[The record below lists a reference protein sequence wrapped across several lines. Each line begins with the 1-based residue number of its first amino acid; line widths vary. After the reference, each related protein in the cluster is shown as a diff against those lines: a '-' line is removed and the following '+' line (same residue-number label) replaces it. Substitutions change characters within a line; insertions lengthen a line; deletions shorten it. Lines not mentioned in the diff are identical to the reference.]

1 MSERVRVTAG
11 RGLNVREGPGTRYR
25 RVGALPYGAV
35 VTVHERKGV
44 WGGIWQGALAGWIHL
59 GYTEPVDDAPPVHD
73 WLDSEAVDLSLWN
86 KVAPLFWASA
96 RPWELTLKAT
106 QGIHILDPFFGER
119 WARARFLDWP
129 RRAYHFY
136 DPAFPGEAQAEV
148 FLRVAGLQQDEGV
161 MLDVEWIAPHDR
173 LTWAA
178 NEIETWLRV
187 VEDATGKPPVV
198 YTRRDVWMAYF
209 GNSEDAWA
217 ERRGWPLWV
226 ADYRQGVSKPLA
238 VPGWSKWAL
247 WQYTGSGSWPGV
259 AGHVDRSRVARWF
272 ANEVFT
278 ASEGE
283 R

>member
-1 MSERVRVTAG
+1 MADKVRVTAR
-11 RGLNVREGPGTRYR
+11 RGLNVREKPSASSRK
-25 RVGALPYGAV
+25 VGALPYGAV

-86 KVAPLFWASA
+86 RVGALFWRSM
-96 RPWELTLKAT
+96 RPWVLILKAT
-106 QGIHILDPFFGER
+106 QGLGILDPTFGER
-119 WARARFLDWP
+119 WARARFLGWP
-129 RRAYHFY
+129 VWAYHFY
-136 DPAFPGEAQAEV
+136 DPRLPGEAQAEV
-148 FLRVAGLQQDEGV
+148 FLRVAGLQKGERAV
-161 MLDVEWIAPHDR
+161 LDLEWVPDYGK

-178 NEIETWLRV
+178 NEVEAWLRA
-187 VEDATGKPPVV
+187 VETATGSPPVV

-226 ADYRQGVSKPLA
+226 ADYRHGVSKPLA

-259 AGHVDRSRVARWF
+259 AGQVDRSRVALWF
-272 ANEVFT
+272 A
-278 ASEGE
+278 EGGA
-283 R
+283 